1 MYLIAILTIAN
12 GMQAVH
18 RDIDVAIVR
27 AFLTVVET
35 GSVTEAARQLNLSQ
49 GAISQ
54 QIKRLEQLSGKHLFT
69 RSGRRL
75 ILSAEGQS
83 LTGSAAHLLSSNDQ
97 LWAALRQPAFVGEV
111 RFGAPYDIIGSYTP
125 PILRR
130 FSKSF
135 PAIRVTLVCKDS
147 VLLLADLKAGNI
159 DIALTTEL
167 GCGKGGETLR
177 SDRLVWV
184 GARGGDAHTRNPLP
198 VSLGAEACVFRPIA
212 IAALRK
218 ARREW
223 LAVCEVS
230 NMEPVRATL
239 EADLAIAPLLS
250 HSVPESLEVLAAS
263 RSLPKLPVFRINLYE
278 AAHPKPAVRAFAD
291 HARRCITA
299 GPSL

>member
-1 MYLIAILTIAN
+1 M
-12 GMQAVH
+12 H
-18 RDIDVAIVR
+18 RDIDVTIIR
-27 AFLTVVET
+27 AFLAVVET
-35 GSVTEAARQLNLSQ
+35 GGVTKAADLMNLSQ

-54 QIKRLEQLSGKHLFT
+54 QIKRLEQLSGHALFV

-75 ILSAEGQS
+75 ILSPDGR
-83 LTGSAAHLLSSNDQ
+83 GVMAAATQYVAANDQ
-97 LWAALRQPAFVGEV
+97 LWASLRQPVFQGEV

-130 FSKSF
+130 FSKAF
-135 PAIRVTLVCKDS
+135 PAIRVTLVCQDS
-147 VLLLADLKAGNI
+147 VVLLSELRAGNI
-159 DIALTTEL
+159 DLALTTEL

-177 SDRLVWV
+177 NDRLVWV
-184 GARGGDAHTRNPLP
+184 GARGGEAHRKDPLP
-198 VSLGAEACVFRPIA
+198 LSIGADACVFRPIA

-250 HSVPESLEVLAAS
+250 HSVPDSLEILGTS
-263 RSLPKLPVFRINLYE
+263 RHLPRLPAFRINLYQ
-278 AAHPKPAVRAFAD
+278 AANPKPAVQAFAD
-291 HARRCITA
+291 HARRCIA
-299 GPSL
+299 ASAAL